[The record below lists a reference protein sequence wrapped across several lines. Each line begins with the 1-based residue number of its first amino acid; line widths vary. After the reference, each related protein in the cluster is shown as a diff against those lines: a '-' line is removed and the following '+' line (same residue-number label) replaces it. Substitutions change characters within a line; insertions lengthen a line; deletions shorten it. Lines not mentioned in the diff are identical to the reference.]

1 MSPHSV
7 TVDMLVV
14 KKFDLFD
21 YGDSVVQKLEFSY
34 CKSCPSNKWDQENG
48 VGCFGN
54 SKVTYNKTFVMTFE
68 RSPPFPSLMWLPR
81 R

>member
-7 TVDMLVV
+7 TVDMLGV

-34 CKSCPSNKWDQENG
+34 CKVAHLTSGIKKMVLDALET
-48 VGCFGN
+48 V
-54 SKVTYNKTFVMTFE
+54 
-68 RSPPFPSLMWLPR
+68 RLPTTKLL
-81 R
+81 